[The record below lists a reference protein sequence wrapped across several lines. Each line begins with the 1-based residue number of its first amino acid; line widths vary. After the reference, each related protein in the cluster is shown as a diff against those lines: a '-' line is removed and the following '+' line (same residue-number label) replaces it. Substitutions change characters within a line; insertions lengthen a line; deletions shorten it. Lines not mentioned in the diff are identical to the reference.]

1 MRSGT
6 NSGSCEHLS
15 SRTRRIC
22 DPRRRVPPLPS
33 TQVRTLGLALAIGT
47 VVIAILVTQW
57 PFEYRVT
64 WFAMHARWNR
74 IDWSWFP
81 RTYAGNVVNR
91 DMVQN
96 LIMLM
101 PLGVGFALWRRAAAV
116 RVIVESLALGI
127 LTGATLE
134 LAQLVTRSRYTSFPD
149 LWRNALGCLA
159 GCLFVIA
166 VRRFRMR
173 RV

>member
-1 MRSGT
+1 M
-6 NSGSCEHLS
+6 
-15 SRTRRIC
+15 
-22 DPRRRVPPLPS
+22 PPLPS

-149 LWRNALGCLA
+149 LWRNALGCLV
-159 GCLFVIA
+159 GCLSVLAI
-166 VRRFRMR
+166 RHFRTR

>member
-1 MRSGT
+1 M
-6 NSGSCEHLS
+6 
-15 SRTRRIC
+15 
-22 DPRRRVPPLPS
+22 PPLPS

-64 WFAMHARWNR
+64 WFAMQARWNR

-81 RTYAGNVVNR
+81 QTYAGNVVSR
-91 DMVQN
+91 DFVQN

-116 RVIVESLALGI
+116 RVMAESLALGI

-149 LWRNALGCLA
+149 LWRNALGCLV
-159 GCLFVIA
+159 GCLFLIA
-166 VRRFRMR
+166 LRHFRMR
-173 RV
+173 QV